1 MRGII
6 NRLVQDEIET
16 LGAFYFYDKEEELF
30 ASVVLELPNRKN
42 QKSISRICGGEY
54 LCKKRW
60 SKKYGWHYHVTNVEE
75 RTLILIHFGNYYTNT
90 RGCILL
96 GELFAD
102 INNDGVK
109 DITNSKNTITKFMSI
124 APNEWKLTI
133 NDI

>member
-6 NRLVQDEIET
+6 NRLVEDSIET

-30 ASVVLELPNRKN
+30 ACVVLELPDRQN
-42 QKSISRICGGEY
+42 QNSISRICGGEY

-60 SKKYGWHYHVTNVEE
+60 SEKYGWHFHVTDVEE
-75 RTLILIHFGNYYTNT
+75 RELILIHFGNYYTNT
-90 RGCILL
+90 RGCILF

-102 INNDGVK
+102 INKDGIK
-109 DITNSKNTITKFMSI
+109 DITSSKNTIEKFMSI